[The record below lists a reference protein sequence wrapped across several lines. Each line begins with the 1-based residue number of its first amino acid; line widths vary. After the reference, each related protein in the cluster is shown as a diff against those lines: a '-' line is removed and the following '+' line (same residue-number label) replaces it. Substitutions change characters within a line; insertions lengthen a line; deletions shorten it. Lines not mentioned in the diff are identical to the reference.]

1 MGTVAATYA
10 LMPEDTEFDFQAL
23 IAKLPSLVP
32 ANVKVAK
39 AEIKPLAFGLK
50 KLEAAFVMEDAP
62 GLVDQLEE
70 ALRAVPGI
78 QNVETEQVSLL

>member
-10 LMPEDTEFDFQAL
+10 LMPEDTEFDFPAL
-23 IAKLPSLVP
+23 IAKLSSLVP

-50 KLEAAFVMEDAP
+50 KLEAAFIMEDAP

>member
-10 LMPEDTEFDFQAL
+10 LMPEDVEFDFQAL
-23 IAKLPSLVP
+23 IAKLTEVVP
-32 ANVKVAK
+32 AGVRVAK
-39 AEIKPLAFGLK
+39 TEVKPLAFGLK

-70 ALRAVPGI
+70 ALRALPGI